1 MQLKTVRV
9 QCMNY
14 GTHAKHDMCMACIC
28 SNVHASHSLWLS
40 CMFTCT
46 HKCDSS
52 SKYGPIEHS
61 IALHS
66 VASGWGEVQQ
76 IALRIIHLCTC
87 KKNNSSCEIIAETK
101 LKNYQYAESP
111 RPPGPQWRCGPYQLS
126 FKYVHN
132 MSFIVPCSTYI

>member
-9 QCMNY
+9 QCMND
-14 GTHAKHDMCMACIC
+14 GTHAKHDMCIVVTYMQDIHCE
-28 SNVHASHSLWLS
+28 LS

-76 IALRIIHLCTC
+76 IALRVIHLCTC

-101 LKNYQYAESP
+101 LK
-111 RPPGPQWRCGPYQLS
+111 LS
-126 FKYVHN
+126 V
-132 MSFIVPCSTYI
+132 C